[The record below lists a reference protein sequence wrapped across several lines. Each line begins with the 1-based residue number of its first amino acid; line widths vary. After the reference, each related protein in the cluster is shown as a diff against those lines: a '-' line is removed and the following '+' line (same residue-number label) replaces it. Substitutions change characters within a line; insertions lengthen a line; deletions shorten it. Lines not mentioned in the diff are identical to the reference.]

1 MPETGLR
8 VTEEKD
14 DFLDESHSENYLL
27 KFVRRRRGQHFR
39 TDLMIKQLRLKILLS
54 ILFLETMTN

>member
-27 KFVRRRRGQHFR
+27 KFVRRRKGTTFQ
-39 TDLMIKQLRLKILLS
+39 D
-54 ILFLETMTN
+54 